1 MQLVG
6 SPSIF
11 RRLWDRTLDS
21 YPDNRRRYLNL
32 GIVVLATIVLY
43 YEFYV
48 PASVTP
54 SIIADFGIT
63 WPFFVYV
70 IVVANLV
77 GAFASLIA
85 GLADRWGRSN
95 LVTYGLLVTAL
106 VVLFGLPN
114 APNLWVYAVLYCT
127 LGFVEGIILVAT
139 PALVRDFSPQLGR
152 GLATGFWTM
161 GPVVASLT
169 VALVSSHTLSHL
181 HAWQDQFIICGIV
194 GLVVFAI
201 ALVGLRELS
210 PQLRA
215 QLMVQTRDR
224 QLIEARAAGIDIE
237 ERSRHPWRQM
247 LHLDIVGP
255 SLGIGVFLIVYYT
268 LIAFLVVYM
277 ATIFGYTEQRA
288 NALGNWVWAFNAGA
302 LVLVG
307 LLSDKL
313 LVRKPLMLIGVVG
326 SIVATVLFALR
337 TNRPDT
343 GYYTFVW
350 ILSLLAVF
358 LALVFTPWLA
368 AFTETVEARNP
379 ALMAT
384 GLAVWGWTLRLIV
397 AGSLFALPYVV
408 TSMTPLVENGS
419 QVQALVAQYPDEVAT
434 LNAIDPSTQAQL
446 QADPS
451 NTAAISTAV
460 TEISQ
465 TLNVSPSVALQDLT
479 AVSRVP
485 RGDLDFL
492 AAHGPQVQRTA
503 AASPGEWRRWWWICV
518 GGEALLLPFL
528 FVMRGRWSPRRAR
541 ADLEQHEQ
549 AVREELAALD
559 MRRAA

>member
-48 PASVTP
+48 PAAVTP

-95 LVTYGLLVTAL
+95 LVTYGLLITAL

-255 SLGIGVFLIVYYT
+255 SLGIGVFLVVYYT

-307 LLSDKL
+307 LLSDRL
-313 LVRKPLMLIGVVG
+313 LVRKPLMLIGIAG

-337 TNRPDT
+337 TNHPDT

-368 AFTETVEARNP
+368 AFTETVEGRNP

-419 QVQALVAQYPDEVAT
+419 QVQALVARYPDEVAT
-434 LNAIDPSTQAQL
+434 LNAIDPGTQAQL

-451 NTAAISTAV
+451 NPAAISSAV

-465 TLNVSPSVALQDLT
+465 TLHVSPSVALQDLT

-485 RGDLDFL
+485 RDDLDFL
-492 AAHGPQVQRTA
+492 AAHGPQVQRPA

-559 MRRAA
+559 MRPAA